1 MLEIIHKLRV
11 FVNENNK
18 FGNHVGIIID
28 VENNINKHKRQTIAT
43 KLGFSESVFI
53 NKLNPA
59 SVSIF
64 NPQREISFAGHAM
77 VGAAW
82 FLKQFHNQKINFID
96 CAGGRI
102 KTWEVNG
109 FTWIQAGLS
118 SMPPWQFEQLKDIV
132 AVETFP
138 TKKALLKKHTF
149 VWAWQDKNKGIIRAR
164 TFAPDWGIPED
175 EANGSGAM
183 KLSAK
188 LRSKITVIHGQGS
201 VIYANFAGAG
211 LVEVGGRVAELLV

>member
-1 MLEIIHKLRV
+1 MLQNLDLANLFLLINLILLALASLTLSG
-11 FVNENNK
+11 K
-18 FGNHVGIIID
+18 FH
-28 VENNINKHKRQTIAT
+28 
-43 KLGFSESVFI
+43 L
-53 NKLNPA
+53 L
-59 SVSIF
+59 
-64 NPQREISFAGHAM
+64 AM
-77 VGAAW
+77 QWLVRPW